1 VKVRWLW
8 LPSVS
13 GLFSADLFGDPGL
26 LSLAKKIPAA
36 FRLRG
41 FLIPAGFPTSYRFP
55 YLQGARVYRGCGG
68 CDAERATA
76 VGPCSNWGNEM
87 RWSMPERGSERFPG
101 HLVRVVKGLRHLT
114 PAAAAVAL
122 PLTLG
127 LVSCASPNVCPA
139 IAWSNSLTVSL
150 DGAVESVG
158 VVEFCVENTC
168 SVPAPRPAPSASRI
182 TGATPDAD
190 AVPSRSPQVAAPSIS
205 ARTPSPFIAS
215 KADDRTWRF
224 QLMMRTPER
233 AFIRARSA
241 EGQVLVEREV
251 PLQWTRV
258 GGSGQCGGP
267 STAAPVTLTV

>member
-26 LSLAKKIPAA
+26 LSRAKKSPQPSGCGDFFSQRVFLPATG
-36 FRLRG
+36 FPIYRGRG
-41 FLIPAGFPTSYRFP
+41 FTGGAAGAMLNAPQPF
-55 YLQGARVYRGCGG
+55 
-68 CDAERATA
+68 
-76 VGPCSNWGNEM
+76 GPCSNWGNEM

-150 DGAVESVG
+150 DGAVESVDM
-158 VVEFCVENTC
+158 VEFCVENTC
-168 SVPAPRPAPSASRI
+168 SVPAPRPAPSTSRI
-182 TGATPDAD
+182 PGATPDAD

-233 AFIRARSA
+233 AVIRARSA